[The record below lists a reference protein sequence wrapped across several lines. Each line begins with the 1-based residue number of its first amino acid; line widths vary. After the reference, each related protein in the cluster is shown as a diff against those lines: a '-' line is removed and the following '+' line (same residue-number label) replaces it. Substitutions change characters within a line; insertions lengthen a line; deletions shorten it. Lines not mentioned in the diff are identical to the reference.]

1 MNNACIHPFPL
12 ISVPDLS
19 HCKVCIGT
27 EFLQA
32 HFGPALLE
40 LVLGS
45 CISTQL
51 NTFNLYFCR
60 DQLVA
65 VVILSSSP
73 ELLMLALVKSLHA
86 SHLAASQVY
95 SKLKDP

>member
-1 MNNACIHPFPL
+1 M
-12 ISVPDLS
+12 PDLS
-19 HCKVCIGT
+19 HCKVCVGT

-65 VVILSSSP
+65 VVILSSPP

-86 SHLAASQVY
+86 SHVAASQVY